1 MPLAIIQVSL
11 AVDKILGLSLP
22 LKPYSIAVGL
32 PMVVVGLFFIGWT
45 SWAQWKI
52 GKSTPVPLVPAQKL
66 VVIGPY
72 AYCRNPL
79 MFGVVL
85 YYLGLVLLVGSLAG
99 ILLVIVFGLLYALF
113 IKLVKEKELEAR
125 FGKEYIEY
133 KKKTPFLIPRIRK
146 SSSST

>member
-1 MPLAIIQVSL
+1 
-11 AVDKILGLSLP
+11 
-22 LKPYSIAVGL
+22 
-32 PMVVVGLFFIGWT
+32 MVVVGLFFIGWT